1 MVFLGGEMSD
11 SVGLFLSPDEARLV
25 AGFRKLNRS
34 RQVDMLE
41 DLEDRLSAMGVIAGT
56 LQGIDG
62 KLQRSERLSAFET
75 RVAMRARG
83 LSLVKG

>member
-1 MVFLGGEMSD
+1 MS
-11 SVGLFLSPDEARLV
+11 SCLSLLSAEEAVLV

-34 RQVDMLE
+34 RQVATLE

-56 LQGIDG
+56 LQEIDG
-62 KLQRSERLSAFET
+62 KLQRRERLSVPET
-75 RVAMRARG
+75 RIVMKARG